1 MDAMELGICL
11 ERVIKTAREAGQ
23 MFFSQW
29 RRPKTIN
36 EVKQHDI
43 KLQLDVETQQL
54 IQKRL
59 LEAYPDI
66 PLLGEEGSHKKI
78 TAPFRWVVDPI
89 DGTVNF
95 AFDIPH
101 ACVSIAL
108 QRREG
113 TGYETIL
120 GVIYDPFCN
129 EIWTATTY
137 DAPRLNGDEFR
148 VSDRSSLSH
157 AVISVGFSKLQ
168 SNLNVSMDAMVKLT
182 SQVRKVRIMG
192 SAALDLAY
200 VACGRLDAY
209 LESGVRLWDIAAG
222 GFILE
227 RAGGKFHHVP
237 IPHGEFESYKLAASN
252 GKISD
257 ELQTYLGKLF
267 D

>member
-1 MDAMELGICL
+1 
-11 ERVIKTAREAGQ
+11 
-23 MFFSQW
+23 
-29 RRPKTIN
+29 
-36 EVKQHDI
+36 
-43 KLQLDVETQQL
+43 
-54 IQKRL
+54 
-59 LEAYPDI
+59 
-66 PLLGEEGSHKKI
+66 
-78 TAPFRWVVDPI
+78 
-89 DGTVNF
+89 
-95 AFDIPH
+95 
-101 ACVSIAL
+101 
-108 QRREG
+108 
-113 TGYETIL
+113 
-120 GVIYDPFCN
+120 
-129 EIWTATTY
+129 
-137 DAPRLNGDEFR
+137 
-148 VSDRSSLSH
+148 
-157 AVISVGFSKLQ
+157 VISVGFSKLQ

>member
-1 MDAMELGICL
+1 MELGICL
-11 ERVIKTAREAGQ
+11 DCVTKTAREAGQ

-29 RRPKTIN
+29 RKPKTIN
-36 EVKQHDI
+36 EIKRHDI

-66 PLLGEEGSHKKI
+66 ALLGEEGSHEK
-78 TAPFRWVVDPI
+78 AASPFRWVVDPI

-108 QRREG
+108 QRQSG
-113 TGYETIL
+113 SDYETIL

-129 EIWTATTY
+129 EIWTATTH
-137 DAPRLNGDEFR
+137 DSPRLNGEEIR
-148 VSDRSSLSH
+148 VSDRSRLNQT
-157 AVISVGFSKLQ
+157 VVSVGFSKLQ
-168 SNLNVSMDAMVKLT
+168 SNLAVSLDAMAKLT

-209 LESGVRLWDIAAG
+209 MESGVRLWDIAAG

-227 RAGGKFHHVP
+227 RAGGEFHRIP
-237 IPHGEFESYKLAASN
+237 IPNGEFESYKLAASN

-257 ELQTYLGKLF
+257 ELHTYLGKLF